1 MKTIDL
7 ILSIPLLWGLIIGFK
22 KGLVLELASLFALI
36 LGIWGSIH
44 FSSFVSTK
52 LTSFFEIQEEWLGVI
67 SFLVTFSLI
76 VISVFLLARLLNK
89 TLKLM
94 ALGFINRLS
103 GAIFGLL
110 KYSLLVSFLLYFFDK
125 INDRVEFVKD
135 DYHEDSYLYQPMIM
149 IREPFSIL
157 LNQFE
162 VDSLNIEENIKDL
175 QKELSSEQL

>member
-7 ILSIPLLWGLIIGFK
+7 ILAIPLLWGLIIGFK
-22 KGLVLELASLFALI
+22 KGLIFELASLFALI

-89 TLKLM
+89 SLKLM

-110 KYSLLVSFLLYFFDK
+110 KL
-125 INDRVEFVKD
+125 
-135 DYHEDSYLYQPMIM
+135 HE
-149 IREPFSIL
+149 
-157 LNQFE
+157 N
-162 VDSLNIEENIKDL
+162 
-175 QKELSSEQL
+175 